1 MTGLLANYQ
10 RRLDLWSVFLDLEIK
25 QGDKDLTRY
34 PLSMIGANERRLFQR
49 VLAMKMSTKKAK
61 FFFKKWLQW
70 ETESGDEAGVEDVKR
85 RAREYVEG
93 LERE

>member
-1 MTGLLANYQ
+1 VNLTSSGTHSKGILAN
-10 RRLDLWSVFLDLEIK
+10 
-25 QGDKDLTRY
+25 
-34 PLSMIGANERRLFQR
+34 NRRLFQR

-70 ETESGDEAGVEDVKR
+70 ETESGDANGVEDVKR

-93 LERE
+93 LTAV